1 VGLLSESEYGS
12 SCSSATE
19 RSNRTGGNQGKDR
32 QQDGPFKSLCER
44 EHQVGLFADI
54 LFQGQSLQ
62 KTCQKQTLQE
72 ITSDPNEIFK
82 YQHVGL
88 LIDK

>member
-1 VGLLSESEYGS
+1 MDPVARLQLKGQIELVVIRGR
-12 SCSSATE
+12 TD
-19 RSNRTGGNQGKDR
+19 NRTVLSRAFVRGSIKWVCLLI
-32 QQDGPFKSLCER
+32 FY
-44 EHQVGLFADI
+44 
-54 LFQGQSLQ
+54 FQGQSLQ